1 MSQPTDFKYFDSI
14 KFGIL
19 SPSEIRKMSVVE
31 IISEETYDEDGLP
44 ISAGVMDLRLGTIEP
59 RQRCKTCGNTAQN
72 CPGHFGHIEL
82 PVPVIHVGFAKT
94 IHQLLSATCRSCGR
108 ILLSD
113 QKIAEYKKAMAQ
125 SLEELGEIPKRFSMQ
140 ILRDAKKMSRC
151 PHCGAD
157 QYVIQFTHPTN
168 YNEASPDG
176 VATKLTPGMIRERL
190 ERISDE
196 DCILLGIDPKVA
208 RPEWMVLQVIP
219 VPPVFVRPSITLESG
234 ERSEDDLT
242 HKLVDI
248 VRTARRVRE
257 YLESGA
263 SPLIVQ
269 DHADLLQYHVTTYI
283 DNEASGVPP
292 SKHRTG
298 KTLKTLSQRLKG
310 KEGRFRSNLSGKRVD
325 FSSRTV
331 ISPDPNI
338 AIDEVG
344 IPIEVAMKLTVP
356 ERVTEWNKEWLKEL
370 VKNGPGKHPGALYLI
385 RPDNARIRLDYVM
398 DREKLAD
405 SLDIG
410 YVVERHLVDGDIVI
424 FNRQPS
430 LHRISI
436 LGHRVKVLP
445 YRTFRI
451 NPSVCPPYNA
461 DFDGDEMNL
470 HVPQST
476 EASTEAKILL
486 GVQSHFL
493 SPRYGGPIIG
503 AIRDFITGAY
513 LLTRKE
519 TLLNKSEL
527 CSILYAAGIYGEL
540 PKPTVQDPVRLWSGK
555 QAFSMLLPKEL
566 NFVTRASICHKCDK
580 CKEEECQY
588 DAYVII
594 KKGKLLSGVIDQA
607 SIGAEKSETL
617 LHRVIRDYG
626 PKAGQD
632 FLVAIINV
640 VSTFLQM
647 RGFTYSFGDLLLP
660 EDKRAKIAA
669 VVNSVDEQVQK
680 IIDAYKAGTLERVR
694 GLSPEASLE
703 AYIMDVLSD
712 VRTKAGNIAS
722 RSLGLENS
730 GVVMTR
736 TGARGSE
743 LNIGHMIACL
753 GQQHVR
759 GQRIH
764 RGYKERALPC
774 FKPGDI
780 GPLARG
786 FISTNFLTGL
796 RPTEFFYHAM
806 GGREGLVD
814 TAVRT
819 QQSGYLQRRLI
830 NAIESLRVEYDN
842 TVRDP
847 QGNILE
853 FRYGDDGIDPAKSDH
868 GKGVNVERLVE
879 RLKLSMGSGPPASKE
894 LIKNKIKLRSKSL
907 PPKLL
912 AESEKA
918 LEKYKIPAK
927 YIDMTLKN
935 IVSEFKKAAVEP
947 GEAVGIV
954 AAQSIGEPG
963 TQMTLRTFHYAGV
976 KEMDVTL
983 GLSRLIEI
991 LDARKTPKTPMMT
1004 IYLDKKHSSSRQAA
1018 AALAK
1023 KLVYTT
1029 ISDVASVSADF
1040 ATDSIVIT
1048 PNEALMKDRDVKI
1061 KSILKT
1067 IETSGYKYELTGK
1080 NLIRITHKPISSS
1093 QGVKLSSELV
1103 KIAQKIGKTPIS
1115 GLSGVNRVTVS
1126 QRGNEWVIFTDGSNF
1141 SEVLMMNGVDP
1152 TRTTTNNIHEIAEVL
1167 GIEAARMAIIDEII
1181 NILTDNGLDVDIR
1194 HIMLVASAMT
1204 HTCYVRQIGRHGIS
1218 GEKASILARAAFER
1232 TIPVLINGALG
1243 GEVDKLQGM
1252 TERVLVGEEV
1262 AIGTGLVELYMNFV
1276 PNNLNDTEGMKRNL
1290 ER

>member
-1 MSQPTDFKYFDSI
+1 
-14 KFGIL
+14 
-19 SPSEIRKMSVVE
+19 
-31 IISEETYDEDGLP
+31 
-44 ISAGVMDLRLGTIEP
+44 
-59 RQRCKTCGNTAQN
+59 
-72 CPGHFGHIEL
+72 
-82 PVPVIHVGFAKT
+82 
-94 IHQLLSATCRSCGR
+94 
-108 ILLSD
+108 
-113 QKIAEYKKAMAQ
+113 
-125 SLEELGEIPKRFSMQ
+125 
-140 ILRDAKKMSRC
+140 
-151 PHCGAD
+151 
-157 QYVIQFTHPTN
+157 
-168 YNEASPDG
+168 
-176 VATKLTPGMIRERL
+176 
-190 ERISDE
+190 
-196 DCILLGIDPKVA
+196 
-208 RPEWMVLQVIP
+208 
-219 VPPVFVRPSITLESG
+219 
-234 ERSEDDLT
+234 
-242 HKLVDI
+242 
-248 VRTARRVRE
+248 
-257 YLESGA
+257 
-263 SPLIVQ
+263 
-269 DHADLLQYHVTTYI
+269 
-283 DNEASGVPP
+283 
-292 SKHRTG
+292 
-298 KTLKTLSQRLKG
+298 
-310 KEGRFRSNLSGKRVD
+310 
-325 FSSRTV
+325 V

-338 AIDEVG
+338 AVDEVG
-344 IPIEVAMKLTVP
+344 IPIEIATKLTVP

-398 DREKLAD
+398 DREKLAE

-410 YVVERHLVDGDIVI
+410 YVVERHLIDGDVVI

-436 LGHRVKVLP
+436 LGHRVRVLP
-445 YRTFRI
+445 YRTFRL

-470 HVPQST
+470 HVPQSM
-476 EASTEAKILL
+476 EASTEATILL
-486 GVQSHFL
+486 EVQSHFL

-503 AIRDFITGAY
+503 AIRDFITGAF
-513 LLTRKE
+513 LLTRRE

-527 CSILYAAGIYGEL
+527 CTILYAAGITGDL
-540 PKPTVQDPVRLWSGK
+540 PKPKVSDPEPLWSGK
-555 QAFSMLLPKEL
+555 QAFSMLLPKEF

-588 DAYVII
+588 DAYVVI
-594 KKGKLLSGVIDQA
+594 KKGKLISGVIDQA

-617 LHRVIRDYG
+617 LHRIIRDYG
-626 PKAGQD
+626 AKAGQE
-632 FLVAIINV
+632 FLVSVIKV
-640 VSTFLQM
+640 VSSFLQM

-660 EDKRAKIAA
+660 EDKREKIEA
-669 VVNSVDEQVQK
+669 VVNSVDEQVAK
-680 IIDAYKAGTLERVR
+680 IINDYRSGVLERVR

-703 AYIMDVLSD
+703 AYIMNVLSD

-730 GVVMTR
+730 GAIMTR

-743 LNIGHMIACL
+743 LNIGHIIACL

-764 RGYKERALPC
+764 RGYFERALPH

-780 GPLARG
+780 SPAARG
-786 FISTNFLTGL
+786 FISSNFLTGL
-796 RPTEFFYHAM
+796 KPTEFFYHAM

-830 NAIESLRVEYDN
+830 NALESLRVEYDN

-853 FRYGDDGIDPAKSDH
+853 FKYGDDGVDPAKSDH
-868 GKGVNVERLVE
+868 GKGVNVDRLVE
-879 RLKLSMGSGPPASKE
+879 RLKLSMESGPPASKE
-894 LIKNKIKLRSKSL
+894 MIRLKIRSRSKSL

-918 LEKYKIPAK
+918 LEKHKVPAK
-927 YIDMTLKN
+927 YIDATLKS
-935 IVSEFKKAAVEP
+935 IVNEFKKAAVEP

-983 GLSRLIEI
+983 GLPRLIEI
-991 LDARKTPKTPMMT
+991 LDARKTAKTPMMI
-1004 IYLDKKHSSSRQAA
+1004 IYLDRKHSSSRQAA
-1018 AALAK
+1018 ASLAK
-1023 KLVYTT
+1023 KLIYTT
-1029 ISDVASVSADF
+1029 ISDVASVSANF
-1040 ATDSIVIT
+1040 TTDSIEVI
-1048 PNEALMKDRDVKI
+1048 PNESLMKERDVKLE
-1061 KSILKT
+1061 SILTT
-1067 IETSGYKYELTGK
+1067 IETSGYKYETDGK
-1080 NLIRITHKPISSS
+1080 NLIRIVHRSST
-1093 QGVKLSSELV
+1093 QGAKLSLELV

-1115 GLSGVNRVTVS
+1115 GLSGIKRVTVS

-1141 SEVLMMNGVDP
+1141 SEVLTIPGVDP

-1167 GIEAARMAIIDEII
+1167 GIEAARAAIIDEII

-1204 HTCYVRQIGRHGIS
+1204 HTGYVRQIGRHGIS

-1262 AIGTGLVELYMNFV
+1262 AIGTGLVELYMNFASS
-1276 PNNLNDTEGMKRNL
+1276 NQEEK
-1290 ER
+1290 ERKVEL